1 MQGRGETHRIG
12 LFPFDRNKAWYNT
25 LIQTSEGRRKPM
37 YQVTLE
43 EAATRLPELVRE
55 ASGGGEVVL
64 TQNNHP
70 VAKLIA
76 VSQERPHARRG
87 SAKGKILHIAEDFD
101 VIPEGF
107 EEYMP

>member
-1 MQGRGETHRIG
+1 
-12 LFPFDRNKAWYNT
+12 
-25 LIQTSEGRRKPM
+25 M

-76 VSQERPHARRG
+76 VPHDRPRARRG
-87 SAKGKILHIAEDFD
+87 SAKGQILHIADDFD
-101 VIPEGF
+101 ATPEGF

>member
-1 MQGRGETHRIG
+1 
-12 LFPFDRNKAWYNT
+12 
-25 LIQTSEGRRKPM
+25 M

-43 EAATRLPELVRE
+43 EAATRLPELIRE

-70 VAKLIA
+70 VARLIA
-76 VSQERPHARRG
+76 VTQERPRARRG
-87 SAKGKILHIAEDFD
+87 SAKGQILFIADDFD
-101 VIPEGF
+101 ATPEGF